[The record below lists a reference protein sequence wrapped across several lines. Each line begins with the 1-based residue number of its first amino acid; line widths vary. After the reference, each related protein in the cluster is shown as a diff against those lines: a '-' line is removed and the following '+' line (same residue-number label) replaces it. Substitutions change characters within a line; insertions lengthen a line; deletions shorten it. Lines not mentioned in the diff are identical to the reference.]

1 MRMCVDMMN
10 VSGYVC
16 MCMIIRT
23 LVLIIIHTFVCGIGV
38 RMRKS
43 EAINL
48 GQKGLKSI
56 KGN

>member
-10 VSGYVC
+10 VSGYVYV
-16 MCMIIRT
+16 CMIIRT
-23 LVLIIIHTFVCGIGV
+23 LVLIIIHTLVCGIGV
-38 RMRKS
+38 RMGES
-43 EAINL
+43 GAINL